1 MSKFSKIRLSITAKL
16 LLLFLSVI
24 IISIVVFGEISYK
37 EASTGMTESVYNQI
51 DATTMDVVHQIEA
64 INQRHFQMLHSLAEI
79 TAMKDESHSMW
90 KRSELFVVSFDVGG
104 RTKDFYVSRDVF
116 GSLEEGDE
124 GILKYSGNEF
134 IDFDGKKNGFTSS
147 VL

>member
-1 MSKFSKIRLSITAKL
+1 MLFMKTVQAKIVAKKVEEVEEPPLVGASKET
-16 LLLFLSVI
+16 
-24 IISIVVFGEISYK
+24 
-37 EASTGMTESVYNQI
+37 
-51 DATTMDVVHQIEA
+51 
-64 INQRHFQMLHSLAEI
+64 SLMFI
-79 TAMKDESHSMW
+79 TAMQDESHSMW
-90 KRSELFVVSFDVGG
+90 KRSELFVVSFDVSG

>member
-1 MSKFSKIRLSITAKL
+1 MLFKKTVQAKIVAKIVEEVEEPPLVGASKET
-16 LLLFLSVI
+16 
-24 IISIVVFGEISYK
+24 
-37 EASTGMTESVYNQI
+37 
-51 DATTMDVVHQIEA
+51 
-64 INQRHFQMLHSLAEI
+64 SLMFI

-104 RTKDFYVSRDVF
+104 RTKDYYVSRDVF